1 MDWPIGGCCA
11 CVVRL
16 SGHAPATWKH
26 VNRAI
31 RRIRRVIHEPVRLAT
46 FDVLI
51 LELPSVDED
60 ARRIGVAVNGLT
72 GAAPVGATGGSN
84 GFDIMWTAPRVRVR

>member
-31 RRIRRVIHEPVRLAT
+31 RRIRRVIHDLYVLAT

-60 ARRIGVAVNGLT
+60 ARRIGVAVAAAVCRADQFLEFVGRIT
-72 GAAPVGATGGSN
+72 GVCSRR
-84 GFDIMWTAPRVRVR
+84 RVRF

>member
-16 SGHAPATWKH
+16 SEHAPATWKH

-31 RRIRRVIHEPVRLAT
+31 RRIRRVIHDLYVLAT
-46 FDVLI
+46 FDVPI
-51 LELPSVDED
+51 LELPSVDEYEMQLPE
-60 ARRIGVAVNGLT
+60 RRYFRKPRIG
-72 GAAPVGATGGSN
+72 
-84 GFDIMWTAPRVRVR
+84 PRVVHLHCVIKRFLDAPPRIP